1 MFLSKEIGTASWSCA
16 NEAEGL
22 MMRELYEEIG
32 LWLLC
37 GSGVVLATWQY
48 YAMVSSYT
56 D

>member
-1 MFLSKEIGTASWSCA
+1 MFLSKRSATESCA

-22 MMRELYEEIG
+22 MRELYEEIG

>member
-1 MFLSKEIGTASWSCA
+1 
-16 NEAEGL
+16 